1 MCIFRKYL
9 CNIHMV
15 WHTTIFNYTFTVW
28 IEAME
33 MDLINGITYKDCGLP
48 HGMKV
53 CHIHWEGIPGTNIG
67 KTSSFRIETQNMY
80 LV

>member
-1 MCIFRKYL
+1 
-9 CNIHMV
+9 MV

-53 CHIHWEGIPGTNIG
+53 CHIHLEGIPGTNIG